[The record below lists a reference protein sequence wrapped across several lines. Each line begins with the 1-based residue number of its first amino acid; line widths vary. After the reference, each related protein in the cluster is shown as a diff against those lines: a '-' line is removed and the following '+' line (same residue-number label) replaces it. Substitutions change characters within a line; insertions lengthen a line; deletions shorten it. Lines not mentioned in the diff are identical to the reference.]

1 MRVAKCHPQ
10 LGWLRL
16 QARDYSRSLDH
27 LLNFR
32 DRDPD
37 QNRTGPSP
45 EYINWMWTVELPE
58 LMQRPEVRVFAQERV
73 SELKAKSAEL
83 RQRIERQVGS
93 LMAEVAAAEQEA
105 ERIDALLAEV
115 SQ

>member
-45 EYINWMWTVELPE
+45 EYINWMWSVELPE
-58 LMQRPEVRVFAQERV
+58 LMQRPEVRVFAQERIA
-73 SELKAKSAEL
+73 ELRAKSAEI
-83 RQRIERQVGS
+83 RQTIQRQVGS
-93 LMAEVAAAEQEA
+93 MEADAEAAEAEA
-105 ERIDALLAEV
+105 ARLTAALEAV
-115 SQ
+115 S

>member
-45 EYINWMWTVELPE
+45 EYINWMWSVELPE
-58 LMQRPEVRVFAQERV
+58 LMQRPEVRVFAQERIA
-73 SELKAKSAEL
+73 ELRAKSAEI
-83 RQRIERQVGS
+83 RQTIQRQVG
-93 LMAEVAAAEQEA
+93 LMEAEAADAEAEA
-105 ERIDALLAEV
+105 ERITAALEAV
-115 SQ
+115 S

>member
-45 EYINWMWTVELPE
+45 EYINWMWSVELPE
-58 LMQRPEVRVFAQERV
+58 LMQRPEVRVFAQERIA
-73 SELKAKSAEL
+73 ELKAKSAEL
-83 RQRIERQVGS
+83 RKAIQRQVGS
-93 LMAEVAAAEQEA
+93 MEAEAEAAEQEA
-105 ERIDALLAEV
+105 ARINAVMQGLE
-115 SQ
+115 S

>member
-45 EYINWMWTVELPE
+45 EYINWMWSVELPE
-58 LMQRPEVRVFAQERV
+58 LMQRPEVRVFAQERIA
-73 SELKAKSAEL
+73 ELRAKSAEI
-83 RQRIERQVGS
+83 RQTIQRQVGS
-93 LMAEVAAAEQEA
+93 MEAEAADAEAEA
-105 ERIDALLAEV
+105 ERILGVLRQVE
-115 SQ
+115 S